1 MAGADVVTVNLRP
14 FKGAPQPSFDAH
26 GLRAYKNAPAR
37 VALPPSEA
45 RGLRAYKNAPAM
57 ATLPPSDARG
67 LRAYKGASR
76 D

>member
-45 RGLRAYKNAPAM
+45 RGLRAYK
-57 ATLPPSDARG
+57 
-67 LRAYKGASR
+67 GASR